1 MSLPMSLEFPADAA
15 VPVVSLGTRPN
26 GFWLHESKGKVMS
39 NRSVIG
45 YVGAAM
51 LVVGAA
57 VIIVFAHHAMFIV
70 GAESASSG
78 LETSVPPSLI
88 GRQVFPH
95 DDPWNTDI
103 SSEPVDPRSDDLI
116 ASIGADTG
124 LHPDF
129 GRAYRGVPAGIPY
142 VIVSGDQPRVPVAF
156 QNEEESDPGPYP
168 IPPNAAI
175 EQGGDRHVIVIDQAN
190 WVLYELYRAFPEE
203 NGTKWRAESGAIF
216 DLARNS
222 VQRPLGRTSAD
233 SAGLPIFAGL
243 VRYDEMVEQGKIT
256 HALRFTARSTRHAYV
271 YPATHFAS
279 PKKDNDLPPMGMRV
293 RLRRNFDIFGFP
305 PAAQVILQAL
315 KTYGMIL
322 ADNGGDWFISGAPD
336 PRWNT
341 DEIKAIEKVNGS
353 AFEVVR
359 MGPMETK

>member
-1 MSLPMSLEFPADAA
+1 MTVCHS
-15 VPVVSLGTRPN
+15 
-26 GFWLHESKGKVMS
+26 SKGKAMS
-39 NRSVIG
+39 NKSVIG
-45 YVGAAM
+45 CVGTAM

-57 VIIVFAHHAMFIV
+57 TIILFARHRMFIF
-70 GAESASSG
+70 GRESG
-78 LETSVPPSLI
+78 LSDPQTSVPMSLI

-103 SSEPVDPRSDDLI
+103 SGEPVDPRSDDLI
-116 ASIGADTG
+116 ASIGADTS

-129 GRAYRGVPAGIPY
+129 GPVSRGISAGIPY
-142 VIVSGDQPRVPVAF
+142 VIVSSDQPRVPVAF

-175 EQGGDRHVIVIDQAN
+175 EQGGDRHVIVIDKAN
-190 WVLYELYRAFPEE
+190 WVLYELYLAFPEE

-216 DLARNS
+216 DLSRNS

-233 SAGLPIFAGL
+233 AAGLPIFAGL
-243 VRYDEMVEQGKIT
+243 VRYDEVVEQGKIT
-256 HALRFTARSTRHAYV
+256 HALRFTAQSTRRAYV

-279 PKKDNDLPPMGMRV
+279 QKTDNDLPPMGMRL
-293 RLRRNFDIFGFP
+293 RLKRNFDISSFP

-322 ADNGGDWFISGAPD
+322 ADNGGDWYISGAPD
-336 PRWNT
+336 SRWNA
-341 DEIKAIEKVNGS
+341 DETNAMKKVKGS

-359 MGPMETK
+359 MGPIQSN

>member
-1 MSLPMSLEFPADAA
+1 
-15 VPVVSLGTRPN
+15 
-26 GFWLHESKGKVMS
+26 MS
-39 NRSVIG
+39 NKSVIG

-51 LVVGAA
+51 LVVGAT
-57 VIIVFAHHAMFIV
+57 VIIVFARHGMFIF
-70 GAESASSG
+70 GPESGSSD
-78 LETSVPPSLI
+78 LKTSVPMSLI
-88 GRQVFPH
+88 GRQVFPR

-103 SSEPVDPRSDDLI
+103 SGEPVDPRSDDLI

-129 GRAYRGVPAGIPY
+129 GTVYRGVAAGIPY
-142 VIVSGDQPRVPVAF
+142 VIVSSDQPKVPVAF
-156 QNEEESDPGPYP
+156 HNEGESDPGPYP

-175 EQGGDRHVIVIDQAN
+175 ERNGDRHVIVIDKAN
-190 WVLYELYRAFPEE
+190 WVLYELYAAFPEE

-243 VRYDEMVEQGKIT
+243 VRYDEVVEQGKIT
-256 HALRFTARSTRHAYV
+256 HALRFTAQSTRHAYV

-279 PKKDNDLPPMGMRV
+279 SKKDNDLPPMGMRV
-293 RLRRNFDIFGFP
+293 RLKRNYDITGFP
-305 PAAQVILQAL
+305 PTVQVILQAL

-322 ADNGGDWFISGAPD
+322 ADNGGDWLISGTSD
-336 PRWNT
+336 PRWNAQ
-341 DEIKAIEKVNGS
+341 EINTMKQVMGS
-353 AFEVVR
+353 DFEVVR
-359 MGPMETK
+359 MGPMQIK